1 MFDNCAKANLL
12 LQNNRILEYKG
23 LKKKSTV
30 GTLISFKFIE
40 RVWRKAD
47 FRFGVLFAEVSQKL
61 RVVFLPDCPTSRG
74 KSVVMSIQKL

>member
-30 GTLISFKFIE
+30 GT
-40 RVWRKAD
+40 
-47 FRFGVLFAEVSQKL
+47 
-61 RVVFLPDCPTSRG
+61 
-74 KSVVMSIQKL
+74 